1 MFELY
6 KVELG
11 DDMWKSAYSIA
22 TGINEK
28 YIVESVYSNKEDTV
42 NPYFLIASDEENNR
56 VRINFSIGEDG
67 TTTYGIQNDFEI
79 PEDYEPVF
87 TREAVSEYLA
97 AQNPEADTGN
107 PDESGEPENN
117 NKVGTYTLEQI
128 PEYVKAMQDLEELR
142 KEFAALKETAD
153 AANAELAQLRE
164 YKNSALRKEKQAMI
178 DSFYMLSDT
187 EKQPIVDKIDEY
199 SVEEIE
205 EKLSVICVRNKVS
218 FAREDDNEGNT
229 GAKTYNLEDGVNNDS
244 TPDWVKAVMETAKT
258 L

>member
-1 MFELY
+1 
-6 KVELG
+6 
-11 DDMWKSAYSIA
+11 
-22 TGINEK
+22 
-28 YIVESVYSNKEDTV
+28 
-42 NPYFLIASDEENNR
+42 
-56 VRINFSIGEDG
+56 
-67 TTTYGIQNDFEI
+67 
-79 PEDYEPVF
+79 
-87 TREAVSEYLA
+87 
-97 AQNPEADTGN
+97 
-107 PDESGEPENN
+107 
-117 NKVGTYTLEQI
+117 
-128 PEYVKAMQDLEELR
+128 
-142 KEFAALKETAD
+142 
-153 AANAELAQLRE
+153 
-164 YKNSALRKEKQAMI
+164 MI